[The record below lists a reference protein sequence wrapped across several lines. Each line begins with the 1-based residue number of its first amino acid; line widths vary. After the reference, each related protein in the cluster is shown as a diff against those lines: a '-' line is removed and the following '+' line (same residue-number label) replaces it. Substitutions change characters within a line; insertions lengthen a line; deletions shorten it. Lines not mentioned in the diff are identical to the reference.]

1 MANFSKVSERDRL
14 KVRRDPYW
22 AKIQKGCYLG
32 FRKMTPSGG
41 TWLLR
46 AFDES
51 SGKQVYRPMGDFLEI
66 PDHQRYD
73 AAKKEAEEWFKHL
86 GRGGLVENIGVGD
99 ACRRYVE
106 SIRDKKGDK
115 AADDTDARFTR
126 YVYGSEVA
134 KIQMPKLAR
143 RHVETWVKKLKA
155 TPVNR
160 GVNAKGLAP
169 AERSPSSVNRDM
181 TVLRA
186 ALNKAFNDDVVTTDA
201 AWRVALTPIKNA
213 DRRRDAYL
221 ERSQRLAL
229 VENAAPGVGIF
240 LRGLALLPLRPGAL
254 AALSVSDLDKSLS
267 VLKIGKDKAGNDRKI
282 LLPKGTFE
290 FLSDQAKGKL
300 PRAPLL
306 SRQDGERWD
315 KDAWK
320 KPVKAAARAAG
331 LPDAI
336 TAYAMRHSVIT
347 DLVTGGLDLMT
358 VAQLSGTSVVMI
370 EKHYSHLRADHA
382 AAALATLS
390 L

>member
-32 FRKMTPSGG
+32 FRKMTTSGG
-41 TWLLR
+41 NWLLR

-51 SGKQVYRPMGDFLEI
+51 SGKQVYRPLGDFLEI

-86 GRGGLVENIGVGD
+86 GRGGLVENINVGD

-106 SIRDKKGDK
+106 TIRDKKGSK
-115 AADDTDARFTR
+115 AADDTDGRFIR
-126 YVYGSEVA
+126 YVFSADLA
-134 KIQMPKLAR
+134 KIQMAKLAR
-143 RHVETWVKKLKA
+143 RHVEAWVKKLKV

-221 ERSQRLAL
+221 ERGQRLAL
-229 VENAAPGVGIF
+229 IEKAAPDVGLF
-240 LRGLALLPLRPGAL
+240 LRGLASLPLRPGAL
-254 AALSVSDLDKSLS
+254 AALSVADLDKRLK
-267 VLKIGKDKAGNDRKI
+267 VLKIGKDKADNDRKI
-282 LLPKGTFE
+282 LLPGGTFAF
-290 FLSDQAKGKL
+290 FLDQTKGKL
-300 PRAPLL
+300 PKAPLL
-306 SRQDGERWD
+306 SREDGGRWD

-331 LPDAI
+331 LAETI

-382 AAALATLS
+382 AAALATLT

>member
-32 FRKMTPSGG
+32 FRKMTPSGDP
-41 TWLLR
+41 WLLR

-160 GVNAKGLAP
+160 GVNAKEIGRASCRESVCLA
-169 AERSPSSVNRDM
+169 V
-181 TVLRA
+181 
-186 ALNKAFNDDVVTTDA
+186 
-201 AWRVALTPIKNA
+201 
-213 DRRRDAYL
+213 
-221 ERSQRLAL
+221 
-229 VENAAPGVGIF
+229 
-240 LRGLALLPLRPGAL
+240 
-254 AALSVSDLDKSLS
+254 
-267 VLKIGKDKAGNDRKI
+267 
-282 LLPKGTFE
+282 
-290 FLSDQAKGKL
+290 
-300 PRAPLL
+300 
-306 SRQDGERWD
+306 
-315 KDAWK
+315 
-320 KPVKAAARAAG
+320 
-331 LPDAI
+331 
-336 TAYAMRHSVIT
+336 
-347 DLVTGGLDLMT
+347 
-358 VAQLSGTSVVMI
+358 
-370 EKHYSHLRADHA
+370 
-382 AAALATLS
+382 
-390 L
+390 